1 MYEKYTFLREE
12 SNPLLSTNN
21 SFSSF
26 SKVNEASDISL
37 FCKKFSAMLLEIGC
51 VNRFPIFLFLN
62 IKKYVQKIN

>member
-26 SKVNEASDISL
+26 NKLNETSDISL

-51 VNRFPIFLFLN
+51 VNKN
-62 IKKYVQKIN
+62 KYFYFHD